1 MRSDAVTPRA
11 TPTLKS
17 AYPQLVPLSTRW
29 SDNDAYGHLNNVIYY
44 SLFDT
49 AVNRHLLDNKVLDIA
64 TSPIVGYVVETRCTY
79 FASLAYPDP
88 IEVGLKVV
96 KLGTSSVTYE
106 VAIFRAD
113 EEKAAAVGAFTHV
126 YVDRVSNRPA
136 RIPEPVR
143 LLLSTLV
150 AGPAA

>member
-1 MRSDAVTPRA
+1 MHRP

-17 AYPQLVPLSTRW
+17 SYPHVVPLSTRW

-49 AVNRHLLDNKVLDIA
+49 AVNRHLLDHGVLDIA
-64 TSPIVGYVVETRCTY
+64 GSPVIAFVIETRCTY
-79 FASLAYPDP
+79 FTSLAYPDP

-113 EEKAAAVGAFTHV
+113 QDRAAAVGSFTHV
-126 YVDRVSNRPA
+126 YVDRATNRPTP
-136 RIPEPVR
+136 IPDKIR
-143 LLLSTLV
+143 ALLSTLAV
-150 AGPAA
+150 AA

>member
-1 MRSDAVTPRA
+1 MQRPQ
-11 TPTLKS
+11 PTLKTT
-17 AYPQLVPLSTRW
+17 YPHLVPLSTRW

-49 AVNRHLLDNKVLDIA
+49 AVNRHLLDHGVLDIA
-64 TSPIVGYVVETRCTY
+64 GSPVIAFVIETRCTY
-79 FASLAYPDP
+79 FTSLAYPDP

-113 EEKAAAVGAFTHV
+113 QDRAAAVGSFTHV
-126 YVDRVSNRPA
+126 YVGRATNRPA
-136 RIPEPVR
+136 SIPEKVR
-143 LLLSTLV
+143 ALLSTLV
-150 AGPAA
+150 VVA

>member
-49 AVNRHLLDNKVLDIA
+49 AVNRHLLDHGVLDIA
-64 TSPIVGYVVETRCTY
+64 NSPVVGLVIETRCTY
-79 FASLAYPDP
+79 FASLAYPDA

-96 KLGTSSVTYE
+96 RLGNSSVTYE

-113 EEKAAAVGAFTHV
+113 QDRAAAVGAFTHV

>member
-1 MRSDAVTPRA
+1 MHRPL
-11 TPTLKS
+11 PTLKTS
-17 AYPQLVPLSTRW
+17 YPHLIPLSTRW

-49 AVNRHLLDNKVLDIA
+49 AVNRHLLDHGVLDIA
-64 TSPIVGYVVETRCTY
+64 TSPIVGFVVETRCTY
-79 FASLAYPDP
+79 FASLAYPDA

-113 EEKAAAVGAFTHV
+113 QDRAAAVGSFTHV
-126 YVDRVSNRPA
+126 YVDRSTNRPTG
-136 RIPEPVR
+136 IPADVR
-143 LLLSTLV
+143 RVL
-150 AGPAA
+150 AALQDALGN